1 MLYCVQL
8 VVLERLVM
16 FFGHAKEVAQ
26 ANLAQGSAPPLTP
39 TCHYLLYNLVTSC
52 LTCIIKEQRHQPIK
66 NISYLGLTEKI
77 LNS

>member
-1 MLYCVQL
+1 MPSPQVT
-8 VVLERLVM
+8 
-16 FFGHAKEVAQ
+16 Q
-26 ANLAQGSAPPLTP
+26 ANVAQGSAPPLMP

-77 LNS
+77 LKS

>member
-1 MLYCVQL
+1 MPSPQVT
-8 VVLERLVM
+8 
-16 FFGHAKEVAQ
+16 Q

-39 TCHYLLYNLVTSC
+39 TCHYLLYNLVTSR

-77 LNS
+77 LNSQSQFHFRFQFFAS